1 MTQEYWKWPENVWA
15 LENFDCKQ
23 ADSITAGVDI
33 GPSSAQSAIL
43 CDNKLIAW
51 ANTHT
56 GPDYKKTSED
66 VLEKALTAAGMQRG
80 DVDVIFATGFGKKNV
95 SYAARQLD
103 EVQCIAKGA
112 RYMYGPAVTTVV
124 DLGGRCTKAIKLYDW
139 DRVEDFM
146 MNDKCAT
153 GMGMNIEAMADLLG
167 VPITE
172 MGERS
177 LQVDKDPEPV
187 STTCYNFA
195 NPETIGLFRP
205 EYRGDTLSGEEVLA
219 SYHFAIAWRILGTVG
234 KLMPLDVGELTV
246 ARELAFTGG
255 LAKNPGVT
263 KRLERE
269 LKVKALTSDYD
280 PQLAGALG
288 AALHARRPLREFS

>member
-1 MTQEYWKWPENVWA
+1 MTQEYWKWPEAVWA
-15 LENFDCKQ
+15 LEDFDCKQ
-23 ADSITAGVDI
+23 AHTVTGGVDI
-33 GPSSAQSAIL
+33 GPASAQAAIL
-43 CDNKLIAW
+43 CDNKLVAY
-51 ANTHT
+51 ANLRT
-56 GPDYKKTSED
+56 GPDYKATADE
-66 VLEKALTAAGMQRG
+66 VLDRALAAAGMARE
-80 DVDVIFATGFGKKNV
+80 DVDEIVATGF
-95 SYAARQLD
+95 ARQNAAYATRRLD

-112 RYMYGPAVTTVV
+112 RYLYGPTVTTVV

-153 GMGMNIEAMADLLG
+153 GMGMNTEAMADLLG
-167 VPITE
+167 LPITE
-172 MGERS
+172 MGARS
-177 LQVDKDPEPV
+177 LEVEADPEPV

-205 EYRGDTLSGEEVLA
+205 EYRGESLTGAEVLA
-219 SYHFAIAWRILGTVG
+219 AYHFAIAWRILGTVG

-255 LAKNPGVT
+255 LAKNPGIT

-269 LKVKALTSDYD
+269 LGVEALTSSLD
-280 PQLAGALG
+280 PQLAGAIG
-288 AALHARRPLREFS
+288 AALLARQPQREFS